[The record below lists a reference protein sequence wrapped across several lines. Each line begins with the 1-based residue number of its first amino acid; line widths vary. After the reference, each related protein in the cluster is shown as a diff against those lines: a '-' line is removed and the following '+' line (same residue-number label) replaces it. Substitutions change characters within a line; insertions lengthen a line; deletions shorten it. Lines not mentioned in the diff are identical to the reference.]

1 MYTKTRQQVSTCTT
15 KHRRKTMETVGYIP
29 DEVKKDGKKPDE
41 VKKDDATPKK
51 DGDEAGKK

>member
-1 MYTKTRQQVSTCTT
+1 
-15 KHRRKTMETVGYIP
+15 METVGYIP
-29 DEVKKDGKKPDE
+29 DEVKKDETKKPDE

>member
-1 MYTKTRQQVSTCTT
+1 
-15 KHRRKTMETVGYIP
+15 METVGYIP

-51 DGDEAGKK
+51 DGGEAGKK

>member
-1 MYTKTRQQVSTCTT
+1 
-15 KHRRKTMETVGYIP
+15 METVGYIP

-51 DGDEAGKK
+51 KTGTKPVKNKEKRRNVRECKL

>member
-1 MYTKTRQQVSTCTT
+1 
-15 KHRRKTMETVGYIP
+15 METVGYIP
-29 DEVKKDGKKPDE
+29 DEVKKGGKKPDE